1 MKELRLTGR
10 KSNILLRTMG
20 QERSVSTHVFTELEI
35 SGLNENN
42 FVDLPQVFSQKE
54 IPVKKETFR
63 NRRMLRNGSTLMRC
77 IFLRL
82 MQALAY

>member
-42 FVDLPQVFSQKE
+42 LNEKMDLLLSRPSWAG
-54 IPVKKETFR
+54 
-63 NRRMLRNGSTLMRC
+63 L
-77 IFLRL
+77 
-82 MQALAY
+82 